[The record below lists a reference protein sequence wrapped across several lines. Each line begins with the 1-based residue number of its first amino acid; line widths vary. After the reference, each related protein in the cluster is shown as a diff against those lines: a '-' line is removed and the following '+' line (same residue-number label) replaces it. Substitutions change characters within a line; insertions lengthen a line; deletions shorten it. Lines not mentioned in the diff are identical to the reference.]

1 MKMPKMPS
9 SEEMVAEAA
18 QALRIPDLSPTEVRR
33 FFDNLLKSLSEMTLS
48 IYERYEEQLNAQA
61 LPRQVLEANPAQ
73 LTAAEEVN
81 QAVGFK
87 EAALALLKS
96 LYPDLRRA
104 FLSVSQGRKSRGG
117 KSFEE
122 QFALLLTFAG
132 FPFQQQH
139 DGYRTDFV
147 LPSSSAF
154 ERNRTRCVVA
164 SLKRTLRERWQE
176 VAGEL
181 RQLQAP
187 NVFLV
192 TGDPKVSAGQVQ
204 GICDN
209 NLIYLVVWDSVKDKY
224 KSHPRVLGFSEFA
237 NEWLPMLQQQWAKAG
252 LGERL
257 L

>member
-1 MKMPKMPS
+1 MKASRIPS
-9 SEEMVAEAA
+9 SEEIVVEAA
-18 QALRIPDLSPTEVRR
+18 RALRILDLLSTEVRR
-33 FFDNLLKSLSEMTLS
+33 LFDNLLKSLSDKTLS

-73 LTAAEEVN
+73 LAAAEEVN
-81 QAVGFK
+81 RAVGFK
-87 EAALALLKS
+87 QATITLLES

-122 QFALLLTFAG
+122 QFALLLDLAG
-132 FPFQQQH
+132 YPFEKQS
-139 DGYRTDFV
+139 GRLRTDFV
-147 LPSSSAF
+147 LPSSKAF
-154 ERNRTRCVVA
+154 ERNRTSCVVA

-187 NVFLV
+187 NVFLL
-192 TGDPKVSAGQVQ
+192 TADTKVSRGHIQ
-204 GICDN
+204 GICEAN
-209 NLIYLVVWDSVKDKY
+209 RIHLVVWDSVKDKY
-224 KSHPRVLGFSEFA
+224 PDDPLVLGFTEFV
-237 NEWLPMLQQQWAKAG
+237 NTRLPMLQQQWEAVG
-252 LGERL
+252 LGQRL